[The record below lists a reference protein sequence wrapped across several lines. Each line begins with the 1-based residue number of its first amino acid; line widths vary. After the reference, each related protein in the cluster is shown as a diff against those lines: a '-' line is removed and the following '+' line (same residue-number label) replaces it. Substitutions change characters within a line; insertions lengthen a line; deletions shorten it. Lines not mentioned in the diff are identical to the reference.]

1 MPGGNFRQHTESFIY
16 WDSLGS
22 GAYLCT
28 KYTPVSLATA
38 AEVATANAAGVK
50 GNVGDIVVPTPVAAR
65 GGITVADRRIV
76 GILQETQF
84 SGKQVSV
91 VVNGVSYVMV
101 NAAIA
106 DASVSGGVLIHA
118 VAVEQRTS
126 VQTPFTQF
134 NEIRMAFDPR
144 ATLTHNLVLADD
156 PAITPATGAGTN
168 IEYFPLGFALENA
181 ANKYEAIPVELV
193 LGKMYA

>member
-1 MPGGNFRQHTESFIY
+1 MPGGNFRQHIESFIY
-16 WDSLGS
+16 WDNV
-22 GAYLCT
+22 GAGANLCT

-38 AEVATANAAGVK
+38 AEVATANAAGVR

-76 GILQETQF
+76 GVLQETQF
-84 SGKQVSV
+84 VGKQVSV
-91 VVNGVSYVMV
+91 VVDGVSYVIV
-101 NAAIA
+101 NAAIS
-106 DASVSGGVLIHA
+106 DTSVANGVLVHPA
-118 VAVEQRTS
+118 AVESRTS
-126 VQTPFTQF
+126 LQTPFTQF

-144 ATLTHNLVLADD
+144 APLTYNLSLIDD

-168 IEYFPLGFALENA
+168 IEYFPLGFALESA
-181 ANKYEAIPVELV
+181 ANKYEAIPIELF